1 MKDADIEEGTL
12 STAQDLPPL
21 LLPEAQKPSVGT
33 SLIVGVSTRNGPS
46 PTGGAS
52 GLPFPTPRNLPQWY
66 VLRSTY
72 GQEKK
77 AYEFITSH
85 GGTAFYPTVKEVRL
99 VNGKRRR
106 VSVSRIPNTLF
117 AYGTFEEIKSFV
129 YDNINLP
136 FLRFYYRY
144 FRKDGKMMKEP
155 LVVPDRQM
163 QSMKIICAADGE
175 DIIIYTSEIPKF
187 QTGQLVRIVEGQ
199 FKGIVGRV
207 TRYRGQQRV
216 GVVIDGLL
224 TAVTAYVPSAF
235 LRESE
240 S

>member
-1 MKDADIEEGTL
+1 
-12 STAQDLPPL
+12 
-21 LLPEAQKPSVGT
+21 
-33 SLIVGVSTRNGPS
+33 
-46 PTGGAS
+46 
-52 GLPFPTPRNLPQWY
+52 
-66 VLRSTY
+66 
-72 GQEKK
+72 
-77 AYEFITSH
+77 
-85 GGTAFYPTVKEVRL
+85 
-99 VNGKRRR
+99 
-106 VSVSRIPNTLF
+106 
-117 AYGTFEEIKSFV
+117 
-129 YDNINLP
+129 
-136 FLRFYYRY
+136 
-144 FRKDGKMMKEP
+144 MKEP